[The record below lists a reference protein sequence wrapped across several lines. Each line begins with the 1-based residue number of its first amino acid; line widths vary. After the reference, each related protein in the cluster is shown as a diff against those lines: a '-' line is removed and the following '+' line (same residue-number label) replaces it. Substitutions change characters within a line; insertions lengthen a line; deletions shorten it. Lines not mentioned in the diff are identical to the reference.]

1 MTDLTPQEPP
11 KTPIGDFTF
20 KPQATGR
27 RIVSLWFPYWLVQS
41 YGAGFDT
48 TRPFVL
54 VDKQKNTQRV
64 VAVTPLAEAV
74 GLHAHMSLADARAL
88 VPDLQTAP
96 VLWPAAQEKLE
107 KTAKWLQ
114 RYTPWVGYDAP
125 GDSPADGFGLLLDI
139 SGCAHLFAGERA
151 MLADIQARFQARGIT
166 VHAAVAGTIGAAWG
180 LARFRRQREA
190 VILPPQQEID
200 AMLEL
205 PPAALRLPPQHLDLC
220 RRLGLDKVSELAKF
234 ARPALTRRFGPLPV
248 MRMEQ
253 AFGHAGEAL
262 SPCVPEP
269 EFLVQK
275 LLPQGI
281 TQLPA
286 LADLLTPLCAQLAIK
301 LEAAGQ
307 GAQRLD
313 LVLTRTDNAVMAL
326 SLRLAHPSAAPSHM
340 TRLFADRLE
349 RLRSGVDIGL
359 GVEKLLLVA
368 SQTAPISP
376 PQTAMGLQGRSHTP
390 PAASALAQLI
400 DRLIGR
406 LGPQRVVRPVAQP
419 SYIPERA
426 VDFIPILAAAEPPSK
441 LAFDGSPSIHTRPL
455 FMLCAPEPIEV
466 IAEVPEGA
474 PFRFRWRR
482 VLHEVVAAQGPERI
496 SPEWW
501 QEVFGTKSRSHNR
514 QTRDYF
520 RIEDNN
526 GYRFWLYRDGLYERE
541 TQQPKWFMHGVF
553 A

>member
-1 MTDLTPQEPP
+1 
-11 KTPIGDFTF
+11 
-20 KPQATGR
+20 
-27 RIVSLWFPYWLVQS
+27 
-41 YGAGFDT
+41 
-48 TRPFVL
+48 
-54 VDKQKNTQRV
+54 
-64 VAVTPLAEAV
+64 
-74 GLHAHMSLADARAL
+74 
-88 VPDLQTAP
+88 
-96 VLWPAAQEKLE
+96 
-107 KTAKWLQ
+107 
-114 RYTPWVGYDAP
+114 
-125 GDSPADGFGLLLDI
+125 
-139 SGCAHLFAGERA
+139 
-151 MLADIQARFQARGIT
+151 
-166 VHAAVAGTIGAAWG
+166 
-180 LARFRRQREA
+180 
-190 VILPPQQEID
+190 
-200 AMLEL
+200 
-205 PPAALRLPPQHLDLC
+205 
-220 RRLGLDKVSELAKF
+220 
-234 ARPALTRRFGPLPV
+234 
-248 MRMEQ
+248 
-253 AFGHAGEAL
+253 
-262 SPCVPEP
+262 
-269 EFLVQK
+269 
-275 LLPQGI
+275 
-281 TQLPA
+281 
-286 LADLLTPLCAQLAIK
+286 
-301 LEAAGQ
+301 
-307 GAQRLD
+307 
-313 LVLTRTDNAVMAL
+313 
-326 SLRLAHPSAAPSHM
+326 
-340 TRLFADRLE
+340 
-349 RLRSGVDIGL
+349 
-359 GVEKLLLVA
+359 
-368 SQTAPISP
+368 
-376 PQTAMGLQGRSHTP
+376 MGLQGRSHTP